1 MKVLK
6 VLAIM
11 TMMLLLTISCE
22 KKLSE
27 MEYYQAATEAF
38 NKQDFEKSVDY
49 FEKIIK
55 YYPESQRAADA
66 LFMLGYINANHT
78 NDLEAAEK
86 YYKQFIEN
94 FPDSELAD
102 DAQYELDHLGKD
114 INELPIFKDSLED
127 SLPAQPAAN

>member
-6 VLAIM
+6 VLAIL
-11 TMMLLLTISCE
+11 TMVLILTISCE

-38 NKQDFEKSVDY
+38 NKQDFEKSIDY
-49 FEKIIK
+49 FKKIIK
-55 YYPESQRAADA
+55 HYPESQRAADA

-86 YYKQFIEN
+86 FYKQFIEN